1 MARYIVGLSGGVDSS
16 AVCSLLLE
24 EGHEVCACVLTMQ
37 HDPCCVPGR
46 EALERARAL
55 SQALGITL
63 VERDVSELFARSV
76 VSQFVDEYACG
87 RTPNPC
93 IVCNASVKFAA
104 LDRVATELGC
114 DWIATGHYVG
124 CTRISRH
131 RSLAVRGDDPIKDQS
146 YFLYRVD
153 PCILSRCRF
162 PLASVSKEDTR
173 AYASQRSLAAAEAK
187 DSTGVCF
194 APNGDYHENIRLLRP
209 ELLEP
214 GPIVSEEGEL
224 LGEHAGIACYTVGQ
238 RKGLGLSG
246 GPWFI
251 TRIDPKT
258 RVITVSHG
266 SQPHAR
272 SFSLSDVVL
281 WDEPGRGGACLVQTH
296 YRAKARPAHVTVT
309 RSTTVV
315 ELDDGSTLA
324 ADGQSCVLYR
334 NNTVIGGGYIRLQA

>member
-1 MARYIVGLSGGVDSS
+1 MARYVVGLSGGVDSS

-24 EGHEVCACVLTMQ
+24 EGHEVYACLLTMQ
-37 HDPCCVPGR
+37 HEPCAVPACD
-46 EALERARAL
+46 ALERARTL
-55 SQALGITL
+55 SQSLGIPL

-93 IVCNASVKFAA
+93 IVCNALVKFSA
-104 LDRVATELGC
+104 LDLVATELGC
-114 DWIATGHYVG
+114 DLIATGHYVG
-124 CTRISRH
+124 CTRVSPH
-131 RSLAVRGDDPIKDQS
+131 RSLVVRGDDPIKDQS

-153 PCILSRCRF
+153 PRILSRCRF
-162 PLASVSKEDTR
+162 PLASVSKADTR
-173 AYASQRSLAAAEAK
+173 SYASQHNLSAAHAK

-194 APNGDYHENIRLLRP
+194 SPGGDYHETIRALRP
-209 ELLEP
+209 GLLEP
-214 GPIVSEEGEL
+214 GPIVSEDGEL
-224 LGEHAGIACYTVGQ
+224 LGEHAGIACYTIGQ

-251 TRIDPKT
+251 TRIDSKS
-258 RVITVSHG
+258 RVITVAHG

-272 SFSLSDVVL
+272 SFYLSDTVL
-281 WDEPGRGGACLVQTH
+281 WDELDRGGACLVQTH
-296 YRAKARPAHVTVT
+296 YRAKARPAHVTIAG
-309 RSTTVV
+309 SAAHV
-315 ELDDGSTLA
+315 ELDEGNTLA